1 MPRAADKGNTAKHAR
16 SSHASTRAKPS
27 TIDEYLAP
35 LPAAQRTA
43 LQRLRKTVRATV
55 PAAEECISYGLPT
68 FRLDGK
74 AFFYFGA
81 AAHHCAIYGALDK
94 AFADELA
101 GFETNGKGTI
111 RFQPSHPLPSTLVAK
126 LVRARLARMQEKTKA
141 TAVTRPARAK
151 NLSSGAVAR
160 RAR

>member
-1 MPRAADKGNTAKHAR
+1 MPRTATKGTAAKRAAKRASP
-16 SSHASTRAKPS
+16 SSAAKRASAS
-27 TIDEYLAP
+27 TIDEYLAS

-101 GFETNGKGTI
+101 DFETNGKGTI
-111 RFQPSHPLPSTLVAK
+111 RFQPSRPLPSTLVAK
-126 LVRARLARMQEKTKA
+126 LVRARLERL
-141 TAVTRPARAK
+141 AVKPARK
-151 NLSSGAVAR
+151 RFGGPVAP
-160 RAR
+160 

>member
-1 MPRAADKGNTAKHAR
+1 MRRTADKGNSAKHAK
-16 SSHASTRAKPS
+16 SSHASPRTKPS

-35 LPAAQRTA
+35 LPAAQRAA

-81 AAHHCAIYGALDK
+81 AARHCAIYGALDK

-111 RFQPSHPLPSTLVAK
+111 RFEPSHPLPAALVAK
-126 LVRARLARMQEKTKA
+126 LVRARLERLTVKSPTTAATRAARA
-141 TAVTRPARAK
+141 RTARPGARAK
-151 NLSSGAVAR
+151 